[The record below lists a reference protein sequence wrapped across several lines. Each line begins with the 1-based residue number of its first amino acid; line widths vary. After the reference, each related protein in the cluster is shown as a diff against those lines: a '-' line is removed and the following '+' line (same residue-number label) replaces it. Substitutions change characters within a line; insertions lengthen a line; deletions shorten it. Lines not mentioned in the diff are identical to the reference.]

1 MKQIALL
8 LSFVLVTAFAFAQA
22 TPEGMFLNSKAKD
35 FKGTDQNGNSV
46 RLKDLLKKGP
56 VVLVFYRGNWSIHCT
71 RHLKQLQDS
80 LDAFTAKKT
89 TVIAVSPELPE
100 NIAKTVEK
108 TGASFPVLYDEELKI
123 SKAYDVN
130 YAVPQNTITQ
140 FKRTNIDLD
149 EINGKNGFNLPI
161 TATYIIDK
169 EGTVVYRFFQND
181 YKKRPTITELLAK
194 LK

>member
-1 MKQIALL
+1 MKQFAFL
-8 LSFVLVTAFAFAQA
+8 LSLFFISAVAFAQA

-35 FKGTDQNGNSV
+35 FKGTDQNGNSL
-46 RLKDLLKKGP
+46 RLKDLVKKGP
-56 VVLVFYRGNWSIHCT
+56 VVLVFYRGNWSVHCT

-108 TGASFPVLYDEELKI
+108 TGATFPVIYDEELKI
-123 SKAYDVN
+123 SKAYDVD
-130 YAVPQNTITQ
+130 YEVAQNTVTQ
-140 FKRTNIDLD
+140 YKRTNINLD
-149 EINGKNGFNLPI
+149 EINGKNGFHLPI

-169 EGTVVYRFFQND
+169 ENTVIYRFFQND
-181 YKKRPTITELLAK
+181 YKKRPEINELLKK

>member
-8 LSFVLVTAFAFAQA
+8 LSFFLVTSCVFAQA

-35 FKGTDQNGNSV
+35 FKGTDQNGNSI

-71 RHLKQLQDS
+71 RYLKQLQDS

-89 TVIAVSPELPE
+89 TVVAVSPELPE

-108 TGASFPVLYDEELKI
+108 TGATFPVLYDEELKI

-130 YAVPQNTITQ
+130 YEVPQNTITQ
-140 FKRTNIDLD
+140 FKRTNINLD

-169 EGTVVYRFFQND
+169 ESTVIYRFFQND
-181 YKKRPTITELLAK
+181 YKKRPTITELVSK

>member
-8 LSFVLVTAFAFAQA
+8 LSLFLVTSFAFAQA

-80 LDAFTAKKT
+80 LDAFTAKKA
-89 TVIAVSPELPE
+89 TVVAVSPELPE

-108 TGASFPVLYDEELKI
+108 TGATFPVLYDEELKI

-130 YAVPQNTITQ
+130 YEVPQNTITQ
-140 FKRTNIDLD
+140 FKRTNINLD

-169 EGTVVYRFFQND
+169 ESTVIYRFFQND
-181 YKKRPTITELLAK
+181 FKKRPAISELLSK

>member
-1 MKQIALL
+1 MKQFALL
-8 LSFVLVTAFAFAQA
+8 LSILFTSAVAFAQA

-46 RLKDLLKKGP
+46 RLRDLLKKGP

-71 RHLKQLQDS
+71 RHLKQIQDS
-80 LDAFTAKKT
+80 LDAFSNKKA
-89 TVIAVSPELPE
+89 TVVAVSPELPE

-108 TGASFPVLYDEELKI
+108 TGATFPVLYDEELKI

-130 YAVPQNTITQ
+130 YAVPQNTVTQ
-140 FKRTNIDLD
+140 FKRTNINLD

-169 EGTVVYRFFQND
+169 ESTVIYRFFQTD
-181 YKKRPTITELLAK
+181 YKKRPEMDELLKK

>member
-8 LSFVLVTAFAFAQA
+8 LSFFLVTSCVFAQA

-71 RHLKQLQDS
+71 RYLKQLQDS

-89 TVIAVSPELPE
+89 TVVAVSPELPE

-108 TGASFPVLYDEELKI
+108 TGATFPVLYDEELKI

-130 YAVPQNTITQ
+130 YEVPQNTITQ
-140 FKRTNIDLD
+140 FKRTNINLD

-169 EGTVVYRFFQND
+169 ESTVIYRFFQND
-181 YKKRPTITELLAK
+181 YKKRPTITELVSK